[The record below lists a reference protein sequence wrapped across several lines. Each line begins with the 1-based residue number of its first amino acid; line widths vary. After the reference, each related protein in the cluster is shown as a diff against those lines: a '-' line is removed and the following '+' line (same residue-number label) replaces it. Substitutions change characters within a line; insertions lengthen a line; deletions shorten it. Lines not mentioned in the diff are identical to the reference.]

1 MRFRVA
7 TRVAETPETVFPVF
21 GDKAFVQS
29 LAPGFM
35 GLEVLRIGLDLGDEI
50 EVRFTKL
57 GPRGP
62 WVSRIVQLDRD
73 AGGITFVDRSVEL
86 PWPYATF
93 EHHHG
98 ILADGTGSNL
108 VDEPSF
114 TVRPRLL
121 SPILGPVVWLFLRWS
136 FVSRGRAYQARFGT
150 PAR

>member
-7 TRVAETPETVFPVF
+7 TRVAQAPEAVYPVF

-35 GLEVLRIGLDLGDEI
+35 GLEVVRIGLDLGDEI
-50 EVRFTKL
+50 EVRFTRL

-62 WVSRIVQLDRD
+62 WVSRIVALDRSP
-73 AGGITFVDRSVEL
+73 AGITFVDRSIQL

-98 ILADGTGSNL
+98 ILADGTGSKL

-114 TVRPRLL
+114 SVRPRLL
-121 SPILGPVVWLFLRWS
+121 GPVLGPVVWLFLRLS
-136 FVSRGRAYQARFGT
+136 FAARGRAYRKRFGA
-150 PAR
+150 P